1 MTPGFRLYTVIRVSI
16 RKTMNAPVQVFGVI
30 LDYTVFLVLGY
41 FPFLVFETKAL
52 RFPSKTCSG
61 TSCVEVQAVYVYT
74 DKEVTAHSV
83 ETKL

>member
-1 MTPGFRLYTVIRVSI
+1 MTPGFRPYTVIRVSI

-52 RFPSKTCSG
+52 RFPSKHAAVQVASRCKLSTCIR
-61 TSCVEVQAVYVYT
+61 
-74 DKEVTAHSV
+74 
-83 ETKL
+83 TKK

>member
-1 MTPGFRLYTVIRVSI
+1 
-16 RKTMNAPVQVFGVI
+16 MNAPVQVFGVI

-61 TSCVEVQAVYVYT
+61 TSCVEVQAVYVYGQRS
-74 DKEVTAHSV
+74 KSTAQL
-83 ETKL
+83 KLNFKKKLCVKLGPFQTQH